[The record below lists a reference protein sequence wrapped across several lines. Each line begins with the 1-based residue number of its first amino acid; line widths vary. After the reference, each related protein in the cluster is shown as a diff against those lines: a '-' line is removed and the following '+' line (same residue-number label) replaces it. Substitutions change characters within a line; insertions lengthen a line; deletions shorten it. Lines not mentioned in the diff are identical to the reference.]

1 MQWPDEMGGDE
12 PAERVHLGQRLA
24 DEAEVAQAQV
34 AQPAVDQLRRRAR
47 RAGREVVALD
57 ERDPEPVPGGGLG
70 DAGSDDPAADD
81 EQVEPSRPQAL
92 ERGCSL
98 AHRCDDTAHH
108 PAWVKP
114 RHPGRDDGR
123 AVDEGGSRTAVSAPD
138 PADAPPQRSR
148 LEGARE
154 RMLRAHDWANAHVPG
169 ADLVAVALERERI
182 AAAGLLAGGLA
193 YRLFFWLVPLG
204 LLIAAVLSFWVDADR
219 IAAADAARDF
229 GMSGAAVQS
238 AMNAIAEQHY
248 ARWYFLLAGLA
259 LVIWFGGGVVRAL
272 FVAHYVA
279 WGLRPVRLRRPLL
292 AGLVFSGVVVLLMA
306 VSVTAQVL
314 REQLGRH
321 GSLAAPGSG
330 SVLPR
335 LRALGHGQ
343 AAPPQHLLARPAA
356 RGGARR
362 ARYGGDPRRRR
373 GLSRTEDR
381 PLVRALRRAGSGD
394 GDPALALSPRA
405 ADRRSGLPQRR
416 ALGESQ
422 RDRPGS
428 ASDGI

>member
-1 MQWPDEMGGDE
+1 
-12 PAERVHLGQRLA
+12 
-24 DEAEVAQAQV
+24 
-34 AQPAVDQLRRRAR
+34 
-47 RAGREVVALD
+47 
-57 ERDPEPVPGGGLG
+57 
-70 DAGSDDPAADD
+70 
-81 EQVEPSRPQAL
+81 
-92 ERGCSL
+92 
-98 AHRCDDTAHH
+98 
-108 PAWVKP
+108 
-114 RHPGRDDGR
+114 
-123 AVDEGGSRTAVSAPD
+123 
-138 PADAPPQRSR
+138 
-148 LEGARE
+148 
-154 RMLRAHDWANAHVPG
+154 MLRANQWANAHVPG
-169 ADLVAVALERERI
+169 AHLVGVALERERI

-292 AGLVFSGVVVLLMA
+292 AGLVFSGVVVMLMA

-314 REQLGRH
+314 REQLG
-321 GSLAAPGSG
+321 GTGLWLTPGSG
-330 SVLPR
+330 RVLPR

-356 RGGARR
+356 GRGARS

-381 PLVRALRRAGSGD
+381 PLVRALWRAGSGD
-394 GDPALALSPRA
+394 GDPALALSRSRDSWSQRPSST
-405 ADRRSGLPQRR
+405 RRSGRLTPNPRRKRR
-416 ALGESQ
+416 APSRARGRAARHRRGRRPS
-422 RDRPGS
+422 RRRAPSTSRRGSCRPAWPDRARRRLPPAAPRGLRTS
-428 ASDGI
+428 GTPPPRSSP